1 MMALTVFAVRSNLV
15 DMKDKPG
22 TLNREKK
29 FPGKK
34 TSPVFRPGTANERL
48 MWNSIIPVYF

>member
-1 MMALTVFAVRSNLV
+1 MLKMLDERISGFCEEMMALTVFAVRSNLV

-34 TSPVFRPGTANERL
+34 NVPCF
-48 MWNSIIPVYF
+48 